1 MLQSV
6 FLTKSLVSVVLI
18 LLTFLTNL
26 LYSDFLT
33 TLFFITSL
41 NLLKSTGVVSNFP
54 ISKLSTEKYQ
64 IA

>member
-6 FLTKSLVSVVLI
+6 FLTKLLVSVVLI
-18 LLTFLTNL
+18 LLNFLTNL

-33 TLFFITSL
+33 TSFFITSL

-54 ISKLSTEKYQ
+54 ISKLSTDKYQ